1 VLRGAGWIGMER
13 VAVAA
18 KSADG
23 DAAIGEELLEFGEG
37 FGVVE
42 HGKLAMRVAGII
54 AGSEFNGVDV
64 QAFELVEN
72 SRKRQLGEERGE
84 DSDFHALQVT
94 GFR

>member
-1 VLRGAGWIGMER
+1 VRGANRIGVER

-18 KSADG
+18 KGADG
-23 DAAIGEELLEFGEG
+23 DAAIGEELLEFGKG

-42 HGKLAMRVAGII
+42 HGELAVRVAGII
-54 AGSEFNGVDV
+54 AGAEFDSVDV
-64 QAFELVEN
+64 KGLELVEN
-72 SRKRQLGEERGE
+72 GREWKLGEERGE

>member
-1 VLRGAGWIGMER
+1 VRGANRIGVER

-18 KSADG
+18 KGADG
-23 DAAIGEELLEFGEG
+23 DAAIGEELLEFSES

-42 HGKLAMRVAGII
+42 HRQLAMRVAGII
-54 AGSEFNGVDV
+54 AGAEFDGVDV
-64 QAFELVEN
+64 EGLEFVED
-72 SRKRQLGEERGE
+72 SGERQLGEERGE